1 MQCGTKKG
9 EKMTSLSPKLRFA
22 IQQLIEYDQKQETAT
37 NMGILR
43 DLDNDEFH
51 FVMGLMLY
59 GRNTW
64 DKTTNLPDCINFGRA
79 TQSQDDLGIGYLATK
94 PLRDYLP
101 AGLKR
106 AGL

>member
-1 MQCGTKKG
+1 
-9 EKMTSLSPKLRFA
+9 MTSLSPKLRFA
-22 IQQLIEYDQKQETAT
+22 IQQLIEYDKKEETAT

-43 DLDNDEFH
+43 NLDNDEFH

-64 DKTTNLPDCINFGRA
+64 DKAANLPDCIEFGRK
-79 TQSQDDLGIGYLATK
+79 TLSQDDGGIGYLATK

-101 AGLKR
+101 AGLEK